1 MLARTGGE
9 RIERLDDR
17 QLYRQTDRRQIID
30 RCQIGNRTLLV
41 RYTGRFKYI
50 MGTGLAGYVN
60 FPCKTETREGI
71 GIIQM

>member
-9 RIERLDDR
+9 RIESLDDT

-30 RCQIGNRTLLV
+30 RCQIVSRTILV

-50 MGTGLAGYVN
+50 MGTGLAGYVY
-60 FPCKTETREGI
+60 FPGKTETREGI
-71 GIIQM
+71 DIIQV